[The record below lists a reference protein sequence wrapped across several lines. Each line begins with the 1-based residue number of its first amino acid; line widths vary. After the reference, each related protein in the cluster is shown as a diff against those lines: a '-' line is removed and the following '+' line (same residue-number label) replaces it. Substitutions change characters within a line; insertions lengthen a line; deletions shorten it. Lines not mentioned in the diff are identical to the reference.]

1 MKSIEF
7 CGRSLETIRNFPA
20 PVKRDAGH
28 QLDRVQRGLNPL
40 DWKPMP
46 IIGKG
51 VREIRL
57 RDKGQYRVIYLATFE
72 TKVYVLHAFQK
83 KITKNT
89 QAGYLHCSACFE
101 GRTLQEII
109 MTNDLEFESVWDALE
124 EDPVRVQNLKLRSV
138 LLMEITEKLRSLDL
152 TQAKAAEILSIN
164 QPRVSALLQ
173 GKISK
178 FRLDSLVDIAHR
190 LGLNV
195 SIRVAA

>member
-1 MKSIEF
+1 MSNK
-7 CGRSLETIRNFPA
+7 
-20 PVKRDAGH
+20 
-28 QLDRVQRGLNPL
+28 
-40 DWKPMP
+40 
-46 IIGKG
+46 
-51 VREIRL
+51 
-57 RDKGQYRVIYLATFE
+57 
-72 TKVYVLHAFQK
+72 
-83 KITKNT
+83 
-89 QAGYLHCSACFE
+89 
-101 GRTLQEII
+101 LQF
-109 MTNDLEFESVWDALE
+109 DSVWDALE

-178 FRLDSLVDIAHR
+178 FRLDSLVDMAHR